1 MSWNKKSVFILLLSI
16 SSLASLKIL
25 ANEHG
30 EEKPAAAEGGHGGA
44 APAVGELKY
53 SGRQTDEWLKVQA
66 DLTSLKG
73 KVETQKGLVEG
84 LILAKAHGGGHST
97 SEESETLKKEHEN
110 LQKMI
115 EEYNALT
122 TSFQNRFPEKGAAI
136 GRVYKRIDTDSVET
150 IEATMTAEGRMRQ
163 LNKKIKNQY
172 EKISEKKKPES
183 AHGAMKT
190 EGHAESKHETVE
202 PSGKKVHIIESTS
215 NKKKITEEIPVTDQI
230 ILQK

>member
-1 MSWNKKSVFILLLSI
+1 MSWNKKLILILVLSV
-16 SSLASLKIL
+16 SSLASLPAF

-30 EEKPAAAEGGHGGA
+30 EAKPAAAEGGHGGA
-44 APAVGELKY
+44 ASAAGELKY

-66 DLTSLKG
+66 DLTALKG

-84 LILAKAHGGGHST
+84 LIMAKAHGGGHTT

-110 LQKMI
+110 LLRMI
-115 EEYNALT
+115 EQYNALT

-136 GRVYKRIDTDSVET
+136 GRVYKRIDSDSVET

-172 EKISEKKKPES
+172 EKVSEKKKPES
-183 AHGAMKT
+183 AHGSVKT
-190 EGHAESKHETVE
+190 EAASEKL
-202 PSGKKVHIIESTS
+202 GKKVHIIESTKS
-215 NKKKITEEIPVTDQI
+215 KKKITEEIPVTDQI

>member
-1 MSWNKKSVFILLLSI
+1 MFWNKNLVFILAISLTSVLSF
-16 SSLASLKIL
+16 SA
-25 ANEHG
+25 EHG

-44 APAVGELKY
+44 APAAGELKY

-84 LILAKAHGGGHST
+84 LIMAKAHGGGHTT

-110 LQKMI
+110 LIKMI

-122 TSFQNRFPEKGAAI
+122 TSFQNRFPEKGAAG
-136 GRVYKRIDTDSVET
+136 GRIYKRIDADSVET

-163 LNKKIKNQY
+163 LNKKIQNQY
-172 EKISEKKKPES
+172 EKVGEKKKPES
-183 AHGAMKT
+183 AHDSTKAPAHGEAK
-190 EGHAESKHETVE
+190 AAPAAKNI
-202 PSGKKVHIIESTS
+202 HIIESTKS
-215 NKKKITEEIPVTDQI
+215 KKKITEEIPVTDQI